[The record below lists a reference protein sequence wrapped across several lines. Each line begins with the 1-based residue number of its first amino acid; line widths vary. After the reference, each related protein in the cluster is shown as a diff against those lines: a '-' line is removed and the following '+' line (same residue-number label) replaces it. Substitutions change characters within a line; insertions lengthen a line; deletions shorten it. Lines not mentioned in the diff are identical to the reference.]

1 MRRLLGGAT
10 RREATMLLFARDFP
24 ADPKQVFVTNDR
36 NIANNGQVTG
46 STVGRF
52 ITLFLV
58 MMMFTGGA
66 VAAMDIISGEKER
79 GTLET
84 LLTTAVGRSEIV
96 AAKQLAITSV
106 GLVITLLQGLNFLLY
121 IKLRVIDL
129 PKDFDLQLS
138 TGMALTLLLLF
149 IPLAATIASV
159 LLMISAYA
167 KSYKESQMYFFPV
180 YLLSLIPSLASMMPG
195 ISLRSAIAFVP
206 LANVSVAAREIL
218 MGRPDILM
226 IAVTFG

>member
-66 VAAMDIISGEKER
+66 VASMDIISGEKER

-106 GLVITLLQGLNFLLY
+106 ALIITLMQGLNFLIY
-121 IKLRVIDL
+121 IKLRVIAL
-129 PKDFDLQLS
+129 PRDFDLQLP

-180 YLLSLIPSLASMMPG
+180 YLLSLLPALAAVLPG
-195 ISLRSAIAFVP
+195 VELRSAIVAVP
-206 LANVSVAAREIL
+206 LANVSAAARHIPMVQSAFCML
-218 MGRPDILM
+218 LL
-226 IAVTFG
+226 T